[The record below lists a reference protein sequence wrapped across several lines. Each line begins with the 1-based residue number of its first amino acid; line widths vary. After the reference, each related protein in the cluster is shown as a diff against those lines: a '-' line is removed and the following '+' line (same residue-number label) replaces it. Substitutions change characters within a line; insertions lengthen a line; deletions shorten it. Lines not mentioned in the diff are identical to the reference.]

1 MDLFLQFGSGMKS
14 MTLDLARKWGG
25 ASVILSPRDITPKQ
39 LASWADDFQKYDVSC
54 YFDPQCYFPQSKKK
68 RLSQY
73 EYWDDTLEAKL
84 RSGDHSIIE
93 FIQQLKTYN
102 EVVCTKGYILPAIM
116 HKFHARWYETISYQ
130 SKILID
136 SARSVIDDKPV
147 FMTLALPK
155 EFLLQNDDIIGRILD
170 NILTWP
176 VDGFYIIAEALEKN
190 TLLIILSGSQMFCR
204 FVLYYVCMERR
215 FYMVTRIINSCHLH

>member
-1 MDLFLQFGSGMKS
+1 
-14 MTLDLARKWGG
+14 
-25 ASVILSPRDITPKQ
+25 
-39 LASWADDFQKYDVSC
+39 
-54 YFDPQCYFPQSKKK
+54 
-68 RLSQY
+68 
-73 EYWDDTLEAKL
+73 
-84 RSGDHSIIE
+84 
-93 FIQQLKTYN
+93 
-102 EVVCTKGYILPAIM
+102 M